1 MTQDCE
7 GLRMPE
13 RAPQRDAYDVD
24 VVPADI
30 DELGH
35 VNNAVYLTWVQEA
48 VLRHWR
54 RVAPK
59 EAVASH
65 VWVALQ
71 HQIRYRHPAFLD
83 DHILVKVAL
92 DKLAGVR
99 AFYTTLI
106 TRGDEVLVEVQS
118 CWCYL
123 DAASRKPAR
132 IALEIVRR
140 FLPEK
145 AADSL

>member
-1 MTQDCE
+1 MTNQ
-7 GLRMPE
+7 
-13 RAPQRDAYDVD
+13 APQCDAYDVD
-24 VVPADI
+24 VVRADI

-48 VLRHWR
+48 VLHHWR
-54 RVAPK
+54 RLAPK

-92 DKLAGVR
+92 DKLAGAR

-106 TRGDEVLVEVQS
+106 TRGDEVLAEVQS

-123 DAASRKPAR
+123 DAANRKPVR
-132 IALEIVRR
+132 IARGIIER
-140 FLPEK
+140 FLPRKVSEHI
-145 AADSL
+145 

>member
-1 MTQDCE
+1 MTNQ
-7 GLRMPE
+7 
-13 RAPQRDAYDVD
+13 APQRDAYDVD
-24 VVPADI
+24 VAPADI

-48 VLRHWR
+48 VLCHWR
-54 RVAPK
+54 RFAPK
-59 EAVASH
+59 DAIASH

-92 DKLAGVR
+92 NKLAGAR

-106 TRGDEVLVEVQS
+106 TRGDDVLAEVQS

-132 IALEIVRR
+132 IAREIVKC
-140 FLPEK
+140 FLP
-145 AADSL
+145 DTVPGHS